1 MFLQFCFCSL
11 ALRSFEVLF
20 NCKNNSI
27 IEGPI
32 NLQNWQKCWM
42 REWVEEKNW
51 HCWNLILN
59 LFCRLRSS
67 FSASFVT
74 SFRFLR
80 ICVGQCR
87 HKCCNPVLLFY
98 HHNDSSRLVRS
109 QPVCLCEK
117 RCCCRC
123 CWCCCLSWPAPIPR
137 ELFFA
142 EFPTSL
148 IILGPLP
155 LISSSIN
162 PIILFSVSSNV
173 TRQEST
179 FLSSNEF
186 HF

>member
-11 ALRSFEVLF
+11 ALRSFEILF

-123 CWCCCLSWPAPIPR
+123 WCWCCCLSWPAPIPR
-137 ELFFA
+137 ELFFE

-148 IILGPLP
+148 IIIGPLP

-173 TRQEST
+173 TR
-179 FLSSNEF
+179 
-186 HF
+186 